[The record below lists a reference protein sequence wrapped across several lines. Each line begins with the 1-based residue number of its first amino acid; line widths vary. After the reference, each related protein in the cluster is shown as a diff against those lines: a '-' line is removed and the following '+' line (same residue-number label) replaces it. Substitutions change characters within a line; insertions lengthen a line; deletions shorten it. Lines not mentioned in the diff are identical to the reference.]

1 MAHANTNPAAPAHP
15 PAAHDPPAHDAA
27 HGATHGAVHPPAH
40 APDHAED
47 TTTGINHR
55 KLLMWVFLGSDCLF
69 FGSLI
74 ATYMLY
80 RGQSIVGPYPADIID
95 VPITTVSTFVLL
107 MSSFTMVMGVSAA
120 RTGNQ
125 KRLLQWLILTIILGS
140 IFIGFQVY
148 EFNLFRIEGLRYE
161 TNLFSSTFFTLTGF
175 HGAHVTLGIVW
186 LIGLAIITARNPA
199 GRPSGLDVDIAGLYW
214 HFVDIVW
221 IVIFTLLYLVGG
233 FDAGPEAPHTAIQSI
248 TNLVGLT
255 G

>member
-1 MAHANTNPAAPAHP
+1 MAHADT
-15 PAAHDPPAHDAA
+15 
-27 HGATHGAVHPPAH
+27 AH
-40 APDHAED
+40 APPVHSPPAEEEY

-74 ATYMLY
+74 ATYMVY

-107 MSSFTMVMGVSAA
+107 MSSFAMVMGVAAA
-120 RTGNQ
+120 RNGNQ
-125 KRLLQWLILTIILGS
+125 KRLIQWLLLTIVLGLG
-140 IFIGFQVY
+140 FIGFQVY

-175 HGAHVTLGIVW
+175 HGAHVTLGIFW
-186 LIGLAIITARNPA
+186 LICLTIVAARNPA

-221 IVIFTLLYLVGG
+221 IVIFTLLYLIGG
-233 FDAGPEAPHTAIQSI
+233 FDAGPDAAHAAAQ
-248 TNLVGLT
+248 GWQWLT
-255 G
+255 GLIS